1 MKRKQLTYWLAI
13 VVSLAALITFM
24 VGWAKSVDYNR
35 LGVDQTE
42 VVNAGSALR
51 AHPGCEQECAR
62 ETLKSCIESKAIC
75 DQYLEIQAATGSYH
89 EGYVGCQRAMQEC
102 ERANERCMML
112 CKRVK

>member
-1 MKRKQLTYWLAI
+1 MKRKQFTYWLVIA
-13 VVSLAALITFM
+13 VSVATLITFM

-42 VVNAGSALR
+42 VVNAGSELR
-51 AHPGCEQECAR
+51 DHPGCEQECAR
-62 ETLKSCIESKAIC
+62 EALKSCVESKAVC
-75 DQYLEIQAATGSYH
+75 DQYLEIQAAIGSCDD
-89 EGYVGCQRAMQEC
+89 GYVACERAIQEC